1 MAKYNEILEYMYDES
16 VPNEIIEYSDVKE
29 YFKDNYDGTT
39 VTRKQYEKACR
50 ELEEI
55 FNVIVYY
62 VYDGKGYIELSD
74 NHTLWNFDFELDK
87 SESEIF
93 EITYCNEVNKAAE
106 IFEQETGIELFY
118 LGRSGRHVCIIDNFE
133 NARLYASIREIQKRL
148 ESEVI
153 RNITNMFTNVC
164 SVANS

>member
-1 MAKYNEILEYMYDES
+1 M
-16 VPNEIIEYSDVKE
+16 
-29 YFKDNYDGTT
+29 
-39 VTRKQYEKACR
+39 
-50 ELEEI
+50 
-55 FNVIVYY
+55 IVYY

-74 NHTLWNFDFELDK
+74 NHTLWDFDFELDK

-118 LGRSGRHVCIIDNFE
+118 LGSSGRHVCIIDNFE
-133 NARLYASIREIQKRL
+133 NARLYASLQEIQKCL

-153 RNITNMFTNVC
+153 KNITNMFTSVC